1 MEKYLVNAE
10 LRTAFET
17 IKGTEKEAELEM
29 LFNYH
34 EMMDQVNENLLVLR
48 EQDILIP
55 DDKPELKVL
64 TDDDWVLLNVYHDN
78 NFNLKEVAVGSE
90 DVGFH
95 ILAKFM
101 LTDDE
106 TNLEEEA
113 EADIV
118 VVYDY
123 IASKIKMTE
132 SWLNYSSRDEFKD
145 KTIYKN
151 VLLPEEE
158 KENE

>member
-10 LRTAFET
+10 LRAAFEA
-17 IKGTEKEAELEM
+17 IKGTEKESELEM
-29 LFNYH
+29 FFNYN

-48 EQDILIP
+48 EQDINL
-55 DDKPELKVL
+55 PEEQKTL

-78 NFNLKEVAVGSE
+78 DFKLKEVAVGSE

-95 ILAKFM
+95 ILANMK

-106 TNLEEEA
+106 TNLEEDA

-123 IASKIKMTE
+123 ISSKVKMAE
-132 SWLNYSSRDEFKD
+132 SWLNYSSRDEFSQ
-145 KTIYKN
+145 KTIYRN
-151 VLLPEEE
+151 VLLPEEV
-158 KENE
+158 KEDE